1 MRPQLPPMLMAILFI
16 GSLLLPAAGARA
28 CACGCG
34 IFSVGAGNM
43 LPSTL
48 GNGTELFAS
57 VGYLDQTRDWSGS
70 ASAPASANADKNIRN
85 LFQTVGV
92 QTFFNRDWGLRVE
105 LPYWQRHFTTLDDAG
120 QPVSFDHGALG
131 DLRVLGLYTGFSP
144 DRSSGLMFGA
154 KLATGDWTY
163 ANFDR
168 DTEIGTGTT
177 DLLLGGYHQWKFGAD
192 GAWGAFVQTMA
203 DLPAGSRAG
212 YRPGKELDTAFGVYP
227 QGWDIGGTHLTPVL
241 QALLSL
247 RGKDSGVQADPD
259 HSGYQRL
266 VAAPGMELAWRRLRV
281 DLSVGVPVYQH
292 VNGNQL
298 VAPWQW
304 SLNLSY
310 AL

>member
-1 MRPQLPPMLMAILFI
+1 MSHKSTGALALSMALVLALPQTAH
-16 GSLLLPAAGARA
+16 A

-70 ASAPASANADKNIRN
+70 ASAPASANADKNIRT

-144 DRSSGLMFGA
+144 DRSSGLMFGV

-177 DLLLGGYHQWKFGAD
+177 DLLLGGYQQWKFGT
-192 GAWGAFVQTMA
+192 GTAWGGFVQAMA
-203 DLPAGSRAG
+203 DLPTNTRAG
-212 YRPGKELDTAFGVYP
+212 YRPGNELDVAVGVYP
-227 QGWDIGGTHLTPVL
+227 QGWALGDSVRLTPIL
-241 QALLSL
+241 Q
-247 RGKDSGVQADPD
+247 VQAALRQHDRDVAADPANT
-259 HSGYQRL
+259 GYQRL
-266 VAAPGMELAWRRLRV
+266 LAAPALELAWSRLRV
-281 DLSVGVPVYQH
+281 DATLAAPLYQH
-292 VNGNQL
+292 VRGVQL
-298 VAPWQW
+298 VAPWQA
-304 SLNLSY
+304 SLMASW

>member
-1 MRPQLPPMLMAILFI
+1 MSHKSTGALALSMALVLALPQTAH
-16 GSLLLPAAGARA
+16 A

-70 ASAPASANADKNIRN
+70 ASAPVSANADKNIRT

-144 DRSSGLMFGA
+144 DRSSGLMFGV

-177 DLLLGGYHQWKFGAD
+177 DLLLGGYQQWKFGT
-192 GAWGAFVQTMA
+192 GTAWGGFVQAMA
-203 DLPAGSRAG
+203 DLPTNTRAG
-212 YRPGKELDTAFGVYP
+212 YRPGNELDVAVGVYP
-227 QGWDIGGTHLTPVL
+227 QGWALGDSVRLTPIL
-241 QALLSL
+241 Q
-247 RGKDSGVQADPD
+247 VQAALRQHDRDVAADPANT
-259 HSGYQRL
+259 GYQRL
-266 VAAPGMELAWRRLRV
+266 LAAPALELAWSRLRV
-281 DLSVGVPVYQH
+281 DATLAAPLYQH
-292 VNGNQL
+292 VRGVQL
-298 VAPWQW
+298 VAPWQA
-304 SLNLSY
+304 SLMASW

>member
-1 MRPQLPPMLMAILFI
+1 MSHKSTGALALNLALILTLPQ
-16 GSLLLPAAGARA
+16 AAHA

-48 GNGTELFAS
+48 GNGTVLFAS
-57 VGYLDQTRDWSGS
+57 VDYLDQTRDWSGS
-70 ASAPASANADKNIRN
+70 ASAPVSANADKNIRT

-144 DRSSGLMFGA
+144 DRSSGLMFGV

-177 DLLLGGYHQWKFGAD
+177 DLLLGGYQQWKFGT
-192 GAWGAFVQTMA
+192 GTAWGGFVQAMA
-203 DLPAGSRAG
+203 DLPTNTRAG
-212 YRPGKELDTAFGVYP
+212 YRPGNELDVAVGVYP
-227 QGWDIGGTHLTPVL
+227 QGWALGDSVRLTPIL
-241 QALLSL
+241 Q
-247 RGKDSGVQADPD
+247 VQAALRQHDRDVAADPANT
-259 HSGYQRL
+259 GYQRL
-266 VAAPGMELAWRRLRV
+266 LAAPALELAWSRLRV
-281 DLSVGVPVYQH
+281 DATLAAPLYQH
-292 VNGNQL
+292 VRGVQL
-298 VAPWQW
+298 VAPWQA
-304 SLNLSY
+304 SLMASW

>member
-1 MRPQLPPMLMAILFI
+1 MSHKSTGALALSMALVLALPQTAH
-16 GSLLLPAAGARA
+16 A

-70 ASAPASANADKNIRN
+70 ASAPVSANADKNIRT

-92 QTFFNRDWGLRVE
+92 QTFFNRYWGLRVE

-144 DRSSGLMFGA
+144 DRSSGLMFGV

-177 DLLLGGYHQWKFGAD
+177 DLLLGGYQQWKFGT
-192 GAWGAFVQTMA
+192 GTAWGGFVQAMA
-203 DLPAGSRAG
+203 DLPTNTRAG
-212 YRPGKELDTAFGVYP
+212 YRPGNELDVAVGVYP
-227 QGWDIGGTHLTPVL
+227 QGWALGDSVRLTPIL
-241 QALLSL
+241 Q
-247 RGKDSGVQADPD
+247 VQAALRQHDRDVAADPANT
-259 HSGYQRL
+259 GYQRL
-266 VAAPGMELAWRRLRV
+266 LAAPALELAWSRLRV
-281 DLSVGVPVYQH
+281 DATLAAPLYQH
-292 VNGNQL
+292 VRGVQL
-298 VAPWQW
+298 VAPWQA
-304 SLNLSY
+304 SLMASW